1 MADTKGANLSR
12 MVLKQAG
19 RAKEKILQNLGKAD
33 KTTDEIFEEHLQ
45 NFNTQQVNSTRLHKD
60 INNYLRCIRAMQ
72 TASKNL
78 METLSDIYEK
88 EWVGQ
93 DMLYVQAQNNEM
105 LWADLAHKLSDQVVI
120 PLNTYQAQFPEM
132 RKKIDKRGR
141 KLIDFDAERH
151 TVQQLQNNPNRNE
164 AKFVRAKEGMEN
176 AKRTYEI
183 LNSELHDE
191 LPALHDSR
199 ILFLVTNMQTLF
211 AAEEVFHSETA
222 KVYSEL
228 EGVVDKL
235 AKEAQR
241 GTLPRK
247 TFPKP
252 LPITN
257 NTNSNFN
264 NSSVIT
270 NSNGPN
276 LSAPPKDING
286 AVVSPNTFKRLA
298 EFSHSVADHVKS
310 YYNSSLWQ
318 SDSKGTS
325 VLSTPLAAPK
335 EHQVLPIQHVL
346 KESAPKEHVLK
357 EHMLLE
363 PALTNG
369 LPEQLAEAGESPS
382 LGVSETEACMPPMA
396 PLASSKRLPASLPN
410 GHSATTENL
419 PPGVLY
425 QVKAAYKYQAEDM
438 DELQFEVGEVIDVVE
453 YDDPEEQEEGWL
465 MGVRSSTGQK
475 GLFPA
480 NFTRPI

>member
-1 MADTKGANLSR
+1 M
-12 MVLKQAG
+12 
-19 RAKEKILQNLGKAD
+19 
-33 KTTDEIFEEHLQ
+33 
-45 NFNTQQVNSTRLHKD
+45 
-60 INNYLRCIRAMQ
+60 
-72 TASKNL
+72 
-78 METLSDIYEK
+78 
-88 EWVGQ
+88 
-93 DMLYVQAQNNEM
+93 
-105 LWADLAHKLSDQVVI
+105 
-120 PLNTYQAQFPEM
+120 
-132 RKKIDKRGR
+132 
-141 KLIDFDAERH
+141 
-151 TVQQLQNNPNRNE
+151 QNNPNRNE

-222 KVYSEL
+222 KVYGEL

-257 NTNSNFN
+257 HSSNSNL
-264 NSSVIT
+264 SSNVIT
-270 NSNGPN
+270 NGNN
-276 LSAPPKDING
+276 LSSPPK
-286 AVVSPNTFKRLA
+286 A
-298 EFSHSVADHVKS
+298 
-310 YYNSSLWQ
+310 
-318 SDSKGTS
+318 
-325 VLSTPLAAPK
+325 
-335 EHQVLPIQHVL
+335 
-346 KESAPKEHVLK
+346 
-357 EHMLLE
+357 
-363 PALTNG
+363 TNG
-369 LPEQLAEAGESPS
+369 GGRSQKYSGGLSPTKDDYEPVRNLPES
-382 LGVSETEACMPPMA
+382 
-396 PLASSKRLPASLPN
+396 N
-410 GHSATTENL
+410 GHSKTNGSGHSYDIPAGATTDNL

-453 YDDPEEQEEGWL
+453 YEEPDEQEEGWL

>member
-1 MADTKGANLSR
+1 VTESETTNTNMTDSKGGNISR

-33 KTTDEIFEEHLQ
+33 KTTDEIFEEHLL
-45 NFNTQQVNSTRLHKD
+45 NFNSQQVNATRLHKD

-93 DMLYVQAQNNEM
+93 DMLSVQAQNTEM
-105 LWADLAHKLSDQVVI
+105 LWSDLAHKLSDQVVI

-141 KLIDFDAERH
+141 KLIDYDAERH
-151 TVQQLQNNPNRNE
+151 AVQQMQNNPNRNE
-164 AKFVRAKEGMEN
+164 AKFVRAKEQMEN
-176 AKRTYEI
+176 AKRTYEL

-211 AAEEVFHSETA
+211 AAEEVFHSETS

-235 AKEAQR
+235 AKEVQK

-252 LPITN
+252 QPIVN
-257 NTNSNFN
+257 NHMN
-264 NSSVIT
+264 NSVISHSEPVNNMNSLPKGEWTGSQLSKYSSNASVGRSSSKYERERDTAPTKDYEPVEKPDNKQT
-270 NSNGPN
+270 NGNRPHSDLYEIPSVAMPQRP
-276 LSAPPKDING
+276 LLNG
-286 AVVSPNTFKRLA
+286 A
-298 EFSHSVADHVKS
+298 
-310 YYNSSLWQ
+310 
-318 SDSKGTS
+318 
-325 VLSTPLAAPK
+325 
-335 EHQVLPIQHVL
+335 
-346 KESAPKEHVLK
+346 
-357 EHMLLE
+357 
-363 PALTNG
+363 
-369 LPEQLAEAGESPS
+369 
-382 LGVSETEACMPPMA
+382 
-396 PLASSKRLPASLPN
+396 
-410 GHSATTENL
+410 TTDNL

-425 QVKAAYKYQAEDM
+425 QVKAAYKYQAEDV
-438 DELQFEVGEVIDVVE
+438 DELNFEVGEVIDVVE
-453 YDDPEEQEEGWL
+453 YEDPEDQEEGWL
-465 MGVRSSTGQK
+465 TGMKQSTGQK

-480 NFTRPI
+480 NFTRPM

>member
-1 MADTKGANLSR
+1 VSYLATNMADTKTANISR
-12 MVLKQAG
+12 LVIKQAG

-45 NFNTQQVNSTRLHKD
+45 NFNTQQVNATRLHKD

-93 DMLYVQAQNNEM
+93 DMLYVQAQNHEM
-105 LWADLAHKLSDQVVI
+105 LWSDVAHKLSDQVVI

-141 KLIDFDAERH
+141 KLIDFDKERH
-151 TVQQLQNNPNRNE
+151 AVQQMQNNPNRNE
-164 AKFVRAKEGMEN
+164 AKFIKVKEQMEN
-176 AKRTYEI
+176 AKRTYEV

-222 KVYSEL
+222 KVFSEL
-228 EGVVDKL
+228 EAVVDKL
-235 AKEAQR
+235 AKEVQK

-247 TFPKP
+247 SFPKP
-252 LPITN
+252 APITN
-257 NTNSNFN
+257 SVISHTNSN
-264 NSSVIT
+264 NSTLTSPKA
-270 NSNGPN
+270 SNGNGGSMNRGKYGGYTTPT
-276 LSAPPKDING
+276 KDYEPVGAGNSDLNG
-286 AVVSPNTFKRLA
+286 SSRLNGNGRPDVYDIPSGA
-298 EFSHSVADHVKS
+298 
-310 YYNSSLWQ
+310 
-318 SDSKGTS
+318 
-325 VLSTPLAAPK
+325 STD
-335 EHQVLPIQHVL
+335 
-346 KESAPKEHVLK
+346 
-357 EHMLLE
+357 
-363 PALTNG
+363 
-369 LPEQLAEAGESPS
+369 
-382 LGVSETEACMPPMA
+382 
-396 PLASSKRLPASLPN
+396 
-410 GHSATTENL
+410 NL

-425 QVKAAYKYQAEDM
+425 KVKATYKYQAEDM
-438 DELQFEVGEVIDVVE
+438 DELAFEVGEIIQVVE

-465 MGVRSSTGQK
+465 MGLKESTGQK

-480 NFTRPI
+480 NFTKPI

>member
-1 MADTKGANLSR
+1 MGSISQCSVSHRPTWANTMADTKTANISR
-12 MVLKQAG
+12 LVIKQAG
-19 RAKEKILQNLGKAD
+19 RAKEKILQNLGKSH
-33 KTTDEIFEEHLQ
+33 KTTDEIFEEHLM

-141 KLIDFDAERH
+141 KLIDFDSERH
-151 TVQQLQNNPNRNE
+151 AVQQMQNNPNRNE
-164 AKFVRAKEGMEN
+164 AKFIKAKEQMEN
-176 AKRTYEI
+176 AKRTYEV

-222 KVYSEL
+222 KVFSEL

-252 LPITN
+252 QPITN
-257 NTNSNFN
+257 SVISHNNSN
-264 NSSVIT
+264 NST
-270 NSNGPN
+270 LN
-276 LSAPPKDING
+276 PPKG
-286 AVVSPNTFKRLA
+286 A
-298 EFSHSVADHVKS
+298 
-310 YYNSSLWQ
+310 
-318 SDSKGTS
+318 
-325 VLSTPLAAPK
+325 STD
-335 EHQVLPIQHVL
+335 
-346 KESAPKEHVLK
+346 
-357 EHMLLE
+357 
-363 PALTNG
+363 
-369 LPEQLAEAGESPS
+369 
-382 LGVSETEACMPPMA
+382 
-396 PLASSKRLPASLPN
+396 
-410 GHSATTENL
+410 NL

-425 QVKAAYKYQAEDM
+425 KVKATYKYQAEDM
-438 DELQFEVGEVIDVVE
+438 DELAFEVGELIQVVE

-465 MGVRSSTGQK
+465 MGMKESTGQK

-480 NFTRPI
+480 NFTKPI

>member
-1 MADTKGANLSR
+1 MGSASRASNTTGYLAANTMADTKGANISR

-19 RAKEKILQNLGKAD
+19 RAKEKILQNLGKSD

-45 NFNTQQVNSTRLHKD
+45 NFNTQQVNATRLHKD

-93 DMLYVQAQNNEM
+93 DMLYVQAQNHEM
-105 LWADLAHKLSDQVVI
+105 LWADVAHKLSDQVVI

-141 KLIDFDAERH
+141 KLIDFDKERH
-151 TVQQLQNNPNRNE
+151 AVQQMQNNPNRNE
-164 AKFVRAKEGMEN
+164 AKFIKVKEQMEN
-176 AKRTYEI
+176 AKRTYEV

-222 KVYSEL
+222 KVFSEL
-228 EGVVDKL
+228 EAVVDKL
-235 AKEAQR
+235 AKEVQK

-247 TFPKP
+247 SFPKP
-252 LPITN
+252 APITN
-257 NTNSNFN
+257 SVISHTNSN
-264 NSSVIT
+264 NSTLTSPKGEWT
-270 NSNGPN
+270 SSNSGFMNGLFKSKHASNGNGGSMNRGKYGGYTTPT
-276 LSAPPKDING
+276 KDYEPVGAGNSDLNG
-286 AVVSPNTFKRLA
+286 SSRLNGNGRPDVYDIPSGA
-298 EFSHSVADHVKS
+298 
-310 YYNSSLWQ
+310 
-318 SDSKGTS
+318 
-325 VLSTPLAAPK
+325 STD
-335 EHQVLPIQHVL
+335 
-346 KESAPKEHVLK
+346 
-357 EHMLLE
+357 
-363 PALTNG
+363 
-369 LPEQLAEAGESPS
+369 
-382 LGVSETEACMPPMA
+382 
-396 PLASSKRLPASLPN
+396 
-410 GHSATTENL
+410 NL

-425 QVKAAYKYQAEDM
+425 KVKATYKYQAEDM
-438 DELQFEVGEVIDVVE
+438 DELAFEVGEIIQVVE

-465 MGVRSSTGQK
+465 MGLKESTGQK

-480 NFTRPI
+480 NFTKPI

>member
-1 MADTKGANLSR
+1 MGVLAGLPTVCYLAANTMADTKGANISR

-33 KTTDEIFEEHLQ
+33 KTTDEIFEEHLM

-151 TVQQLQNNPNRNE
+151 SVQQMQNNPNRNE
-164 AKFVRAKEGMEN
+164 AKFVRAKESM
-176 AKRTYEI
+176 
-183 LNSELHDE
+183 
-191 LPALHDSR
+191 
-199 ILFLVTNMQTLF
+199 
-211 AAEEVFHSETA
+211 ETA
-222 KVYSEL
+222 KVYGEL

-257 NTNSNFN
+257 HSSNSNL
-264 NSSVIT
+264 SSNVIT
-270 NSNGPN
+270 TNGNN
-276 LSAPPKDING
+276 LSSPPK
-286 AVVSPNTFKRLA
+286 A
-298 EFSHSVADHVKS
+298 
-310 YYNSSLWQ
+310 
-318 SDSKGTS
+318 
-325 VLSTPLAAPK
+325 
-335 EHQVLPIQHVL
+335 
-346 KESAPKEHVLK
+346 
-357 EHMLLE
+357 
-363 PALTNG
+363 TNG
-369 LPEQLAEAGESPS
+369 GGRSQKYSGGLSPTKDDYEPVRNLPES
-382 LGVSETEACMPPMA
+382 
-396 PLASSKRLPASLPN
+396 N
-410 GHSATTENL
+410 GHSKTNGSGHSYDIPAGATTDNL

>member
-1 MADTKGANLSR
+1 MGSVKQAVAARGTMADTKGANLSR
-12 MVLKQAG
+12 LVLKQAG

-151 TVQQLQNNPNRNE
+151 AVQQMQNNPNRNE
-164 AKFVRAKEGMEN
+164 AKFVRAKESMEN

-257 NTNSNFN
+257 NTANNVSNSH
-264 NSSVIT
+264 VIT
-270 NSNGPN
+270 NSATTT
-276 LSAPPKDING
+276 LSSPPKD
-286 AVVSPNTFKRLA
+286 T
-298 EFSHSVADHVKS
+298 
-310 YYNSSLWQ
+310 
-318 SDSKGTS
+318 
-325 VLSTPLAAPK
+325 
-335 EHQVLPIQHVL
+335 
-346 KESAPKEHVLK
+346 
-357 EHMLLE
+357 
-363 PALTNG
+363 
-369 LPEQLAEAGESPS
+369 
-382 LGVSETEACMPPMA
+382 
-396 PLASSKRLPASLPN
+396 N
-410 GHSATTENL
+410 GHSKSNGNGTSYDIPAGATTDNL

-465 MGVRSSTGQK
+465 MGIRSSTGQK

>member
-1 MADTKGANLSR
+1 MADTKGGNLSR
-12 MVLKQAG
+12 LVLKQAG

-45 NFNTQQVNSTRLHKD
+45 NFNTQQVNATRLHKD

-151 TVQQLQNNPNRNE
+151 SVQQMQNNPNRNE
-164 AKFVRAKEGMEN
+164 AKFIKAKEQMEN
-176 AKRTYEI
+176 AKRTYEV

-235 AKEAQR
+235 AKEVQK

-257 NTNSNFN
+257 VNPVIS
-264 NSSVIT
+264 NSSP
-270 NSNGPN
+270 NST
-276 LSAPPKDING
+276 LASPPKGEWTSSDKGKTNG
-286 AVVSPNTFKRLA
+286 FDKFKNATNGSSSRSKYGGHSQSPTKDY
-298 EFSHSVADHVKS
+298 EPIGGHSET
-310 YYNSSLWQ
+310 N
-318 SDSKGTS
+318 GTS
-325 VLSTPLAAPK
+325 RL
-335 EHQVLPIQHVL
+335 
-346 KESAPKEHVLK
+346 
-357 EHMLLE
+357 
-363 PALTNG
+363 NG
-369 LPEQLAEAGESPS
+369 NGRSDLYDIPS
-382 LGVSETEACMPPMA
+382 G
-396 PLASSKRLPASLPN
+396 
-410 GHSATTENL
+410 ATTDNL

-425 QVKAAYKYQAEDM
+425 KVKATYKYQAEDM
-438 DELQFEVGEVIDVVE
+438 DELQFEVGEIIDVIE
-453 YDDPEEQEEGWL
+453 YEDPEEQQEEGWL
-465 MGVRSSTGQK
+465 MGVKDTTGQK

-480 NFTRPI
+480 NFTKPI

>member
-1 MADTKGANLSR
+1 VNYLPGNMADTKGGNLSR
-12 MVLKQAG
+12 LVLKQAG

-45 NFNTQQVNSTRLHKD
+45 NFNTQQVNATRLHKD

-151 TVQQLQNNPNRNE
+151 AVQQMQNNPNRNE
-164 AKFVRAKEGMEN
+164 AKFIKAKEQMEN
-176 AKRTYEI
+176 AKRTYEV

-235 AKEAQR
+235 AKEVQK

-252 LPITN
+252 QPITN
-257 NTNSNFN
+257 ANP
-264 NSSVIT
+264 VIT
-270 NSNGPN
+270 NSSPN
-276 LSAPPKDING
+276 STLASPPKGEWTSSDEGKTNGFDKFKNG
-286 AVVSPNTFKRLA
+286 A
-298 EFSHSVADHVKS
+298 
-310 YYNSSLWQ
+310 
-318 SDSKGTS
+318 
-325 VLSTPLAAPK
+325 
-335 EHQVLPIQHVL
+335 
-346 KESAPKEHVLK
+346 
-357 EHMLLE
+357 
-363 PALTNG
+363 
-369 LPEQLAEAGESPS
+369 
-382 LGVSETEACMPPMA
+382 
-396 PLASSKRLPASLPN
+396 
-410 GHSATTENL
+410 TTDNL

-425 QVKAAYKYQAEDM
+425 KVKATYKYQAEDM
-438 DELQFEVGEVIDVVE
+438 DELQFEVGEIIDVIE
-453 YDDPEEQEEGWL
+453 YEDPEEQEEGWL
-465 MGVRSSTGQK
+465 MGVKDSTGQK

-480 NFTRPI
+480 NFTKPI

>member
-1 MADTKGANLSR
+1 MGSGRQGTMADTKGANLSR

-33 KTTDEIFEEHLQ
+33 KTTDEIFDEHLL

-151 TVQQLQNNPNRNE
+151 AVQQMQNNPNRNE
-164 AKFVRAKEGMEN
+164 AKFIKAKEQMEN
-176 AKRTYEI
+176 AKRTYEV

-257 NTNSNFN
+257 NANNIS
-264 NSSVIT
+264 NSSP
-270 NSNGPN
+270 NST
-276 LSAPPKDING
+276 LASPPKGEWTSSDEGKTNG
-286 AVVSPNTFKRLA
+286 FDKFKNATNGSSSRSKYGGISQSPTKDY
-298 EFSHSVADHVKS
+298 EPIGGHSDT
-310 YYNSSLWQ
+310 N
-318 SDSKGTS
+318 GTS
-325 VLSTPLAAPK
+325 RL
-335 EHQVLPIQHVL
+335 
-346 KESAPKEHVLK
+346 
-357 EHMLLE
+357 
-363 PALTNG
+363 NG
-369 LPEQLAEAGESPS
+369 NGRSDMYDIPS
-382 LGVSETEACMPPMA
+382 G
-396 PLASSKRLPASLPN
+396 
-410 GHSATTENL
+410 ATTDNL

-425 QVKAAYKYQAEDM
+425 KVKATYKYQAEDM
-438 DELQFEVGEVIDVVE
+438 DELAFEVGELIQVIE

-465 MGVRSSTGQK
+465 MGMKESTGQK

-480 NFTRPI
+480 NFTKPI

>member
-1 MADTKGANLSR
+1 MGVVRERASRELPGLNMADTRTANISKL
-12 MVLKQAG
+12 VIKQAG

-45 NFNTQQVNSTRLHKD
+45 NFNTQQVNATRLHKD

-93 DMLYVQAQNNEM
+93 DMLYVQAQNHEM

-141 KLIDFDAERH
+141 KLIDFDKERH
-151 TVQQLQNNPNRNE
+151 AVQQMQNNPNRNE
-164 AKFVRAKEGMEN
+164 AKFVRAKESMEN

-211 AAEEVFHSETA
+211 AAEEVFHSETS
-222 KVYSEL
+222 KVFSEL
-228 EGVVDKL
+228 EAVVDKL
-235 AKEAQR
+235 AKEVQK
-241 GTLPRK
+241 GTLPRR

-252 LPITN
+252 QPITN
-257 NTNSNFN
+257 SVISSHN
-264 NSSVIT
+264 NSSQ
-270 NSNGPN
+270 NSTLN
-276 LSAPPKDING
+276 PPK
-286 AVVSPNTFKRLA
+286 
-298 EFSHSVADHVKS
+298 
-310 YYNSSLWQ
+310 
-318 SDSKGTS
+318 
-325 VLSTPLAAPK
+325 
-335 EHQVLPIQHVL
+335 
-346 KESAPKEHVLK
+346 
-357 EHMLLE
+357 
-363 PALTNG
+363 
-369 LPEQLAEAGESPS
+369 
-382 LGVSETEACMPPMA
+382 
-396 PLASSKRLPASLPN
+396 ASN
-410 GHSATTENL
+410 GHSSVRGKYSGGYTPTKDYEPVGGDRNSDVNSSRLNGNARPDMYQIPAGASTDNL

-425 QVKAAYKYQAEDM
+425 KVKATYKYQAEDM
-438 DELQFEVGEVIDVVE
+438 DELSFEVGELIDVIE
-453 YDDPEEQEEGWL
+453 CDDPEEQEEGWL
-465 MGVRSSTGQK
+465 MGAKESTGQK

-480 NFTRPI
+480 NFTKPI

>member
-1 MADTKGANLSR
+1 MADTKTANISR
-12 MVLKQAG
+12 LVIKQAG

-45 NFNTQQVNSTRLHKD
+45 NFNTQQVNATRLHKD

-93 DMLYVQAQNNEM
+93 DMLYVQAQNHEM
-105 LWADLAHKLSDQVVI
+105 LWSDVAHKLSDQVVI

-141 KLIDFDAERH
+141 KLIDFDKERH
-151 TVQQLQNNPNRNE
+151 AVQQMQNNPNRNE
-164 AKFVRAKEGMEN
+164 AKFIKVKEQMEN
-176 AKRTYEI
+176 AKRTYEV

-222 KVYSEL
+222 KVFSEL
-228 EGVVDKL
+228 EAVVDKL
-235 AKEAQR
+235 AKEVQK

-247 TFPKP
+247 SFPKP
-252 LPITN
+252 APITN
-257 NTNSNFN
+257 SVISHTNSN
-264 NSSVIT
+264 NSTLTSPKA
-270 NSNGPN
+270 SNGNGGSMNRGKYGGYTTPT
-276 LSAPPKDING
+276 KDYEPVGAGNSDLNG
-286 AVVSPNTFKRLA
+286 SSRLNGNGRPDVYDIPSGA
-298 EFSHSVADHVKS
+298 
-310 YYNSSLWQ
+310 
-318 SDSKGTS
+318 
-325 VLSTPLAAPK
+325 STD
-335 EHQVLPIQHVL
+335 
-346 KESAPKEHVLK
+346 
-357 EHMLLE
+357 
-363 PALTNG
+363 
-369 LPEQLAEAGESPS
+369 
-382 LGVSETEACMPPMA
+382 
-396 PLASSKRLPASLPN
+396 
-410 GHSATTENL
+410 NL

-425 QVKAAYKYQAEDM
+425 KVKATYKYQAEDM
-438 DELQFEVGEVIDVVE
+438 DELAFEVGEIIQVVE

-465 MGVRSSTGQK
+465 MGLKESTGQK

-480 NFTRPI
+480 NFTKPI

>member
-1 MADTKGANLSR
+1 MGSGERTVRQQTTQLYLATNMADTRTANISKL
-12 MVLKQAG
+12 VLKQAG

-45 NFNTQQVNSTRLHKD
+45 NFNSQQVNATRLHKD
-60 INNYLRCIRAMQ
+60 INNYLRCIKAMQ

-93 DMLYVQAQNNEM
+93 DMLYVQAQNHEM

-141 KLIDFDAERH
+141 KLIDFDKERH
-151 TVQQLQNNPNRNE
+151 AVQQMQNNPNRNE
-164 AKFVRAKEGMEN
+164 AKFIKVKEQMEN
-176 AKRTYEI
+176 AKRTYEV

-222 KVYSEL
+222 KVFGEL
-228 EGVVDKL
+228 EAVGDKL
-235 AKEAQR
+235 AKEVQK

-252 LPITN
+252 APITN
-257 NTNSNFN
+257 
-264 NSSVIT
+264 SVISHNSANST
-270 NSNGPN
+270 LNPPKAVGGSNGSMSRNGSKYGGGGGFTTPT
-276 LSAPPKDING
+276 KDYEPVGGDRHGNADLNG
-286 AVVSPNTFKRLA
+286 SSRLNGNGRPDVYDIPSGA
-298 EFSHSVADHVKS
+298 
-310 YYNSSLWQ
+310 
-318 SDSKGTS
+318 
-325 VLSTPLAAPK
+325 STD
-335 EHQVLPIQHVL
+335 
-346 KESAPKEHVLK
+346 
-357 EHMLLE
+357 
-363 PALTNG
+363 
-369 LPEQLAEAGESPS
+369 
-382 LGVSETEACMPPMA
+382 
-396 PLASSKRLPASLPN
+396 
-410 GHSATTENL
+410 NL

-425 QVKAAYKYQAEDM
+425 KVKATYKYQAEDM
-438 DELQFEVGEVIDVVE
+438 DELAFEVGEIIDVIE
-453 YDDPEEQEEGWL
+453 YEDPEEQEEGWL
-465 MGVRSSTGQK
+465 MGVKDSTGQK

-480 NFTRPI
+480 NFTKPI

>member
-1 MADTKGANLSR
+1 

-33 KTTDEIFEEHLQ
+33 KTTDEIFEEHMQ

-93 DMLYVQAQNNEM
+93 DMLNVQAQNTEM
-105 LWADLAHKLSDQVVI
+105 LWSDLAHKLSDQVVI

-141 KLIDFDAERH
+141 KLIDFDSERH
-151 TVQQLQNNPNRNE
+151 AVQQMQNNPNRNE
-164 AKFVRAKEGMEN
+164 AKFVRAKEQMEN
-176 AKRTYEI
+176 AKRTYEV

-222 KVYSEL
+222 KVYGEL
-228 EGVVDKL
+228 DGVVDKL
-235 AKEAQR
+235 AKEVQK

-252 LPITN
+252 LPIVN
-257 NTNSNFN
+257 HMTNSVIS
-264 NSSVIT
+264 NSEPA
-270 NSNGPN
+270 PN
-276 LSAPPKDING
+276 LSSPPKG
-286 AVVSPNTFKRLA
+286 
-298 EFSHSVADHVKS
+298 
-310 YYNSSLWQ
+310 
-318 SDSKGTS
+318 
-325 VLSTPLAAPK
+325 
-335 EHQVLPIQHVL
+335 
-346 KESAPKEHVLK
+346 
-357 EHMLLE
+357 
-363 PALTNG
+363 
-369 LPEQLAEAGESPS
+369 
-382 LGVSETEACMPPMA
+382 
-396 PLASSKRLPASLPN
+396 
-410 GHSATTENL
+410 ATTDNL

-438 DELQFEVGEVIDVVE
+438 DELQFEVGEEIDVIE
-453 YDDPEEQEEGWL
+453 YEDPEEQEEGWL
-465 MGVRSSTGQK
+465 MGVKQSTGQK

>member
-1 MADTKGANLSR
+1 LSIQQLSSFSATSVSLASVDVSYLATIMADTKTANISR
-12 MVLKQAG
+12 LVIKQAG

-45 NFNTQQVNSTRLHKD
+45 NFNTQQVNATRLHKD

-93 DMLYVQAQNNEM
+93 DMLYVQAQNHEM
-105 LWADLAHKLSDQVVI
+105 LWSDVAHKLSDQVVI

-141 KLIDFDAERH
+141 KLIDFDKERH
-151 TVQQLQNNPNRNE
+151 AVQQMQNNPNRNE
-164 AKFVRAKEGMEN
+164 AKFIKVKEQMEN
-176 AKRTYEI
+176 AKRTYEV

-222 KVYSEL
+222 KVFSEL
-228 EGVVDKL
+228 EAVVDKL
-235 AKEAQR
+235 AKEVQK

-247 TFPKP
+247 SFPKP
-252 LPITN
+252 APITN
-257 NTNSNFN
+257 SVISHTNSN
-264 NSSVIT
+264 NSTLTSPKGEWT
-270 NSNGPN
+270 SPNSGFMNGFFKSKHASNGNGGSMNRGKYGGYTTPT
-276 LSAPPKDING
+276 KDYEPVGAGNSDLNG
-286 AVVSPNTFKRLA
+286 SSRLNGNGRPDVYDIPSGA
-298 EFSHSVADHVKS
+298 
-310 YYNSSLWQ
+310 
-318 SDSKGTS
+318 
-325 VLSTPLAAPK
+325 STD
-335 EHQVLPIQHVL
+335 
-346 KESAPKEHVLK
+346 
-357 EHMLLE
+357 
-363 PALTNG
+363 
-369 LPEQLAEAGESPS
+369 
-382 LGVSETEACMPPMA
+382 
-396 PLASSKRLPASLPN
+396 
-410 GHSATTENL
+410 NL

-425 QVKAAYKYQAEDM
+425 KVKATYKYQAEDM
-438 DELQFEVGEVIDVVE
+438 DELAFEVGEIIQVVE

-465 MGVRSSTGQK
+465 MGLKESTGQK

-480 NFTRPI
+480 NFTKPI

>member
-1 MADTKGANLSR
+1 MGSGERTVCGPTTQHYLATNMADTRTANISKL
-12 MVLKQAG
+12 VLKQAG

-45 NFNTQQVNSTRLHKD
+45 NFNSQQVNATRLHKD
-60 INNYLRCIRAMQ
+60 INNYLRCIKAMQ

-88 EWVGQ
+88 EWVGH
-93 DMLYVQAQNNEM
+93 EM

-151 TVQQLQNNPNRNE
+151 AVQQMQNNPNRNE
-164 AKFVRAKEGMEN
+164 AKFIKVKEQMEN
-176 AKRTYEI
+176 AKRTYEV

-235 AKEAQR
+235 AKEVQK

-252 LPITN
+252 QPITN
-257 NTNSNFN
+257 ANP
-264 NSSVIT
+264 VIT
-270 NSNGPN
+270 NSSPN
-276 LSAPPKDING
+276 STLASPPKAENAQKPNG
-286 AVVSPNTFKRLA
+286 EVVSPNSLKRLYD
-298 EFSHSVADHVKS
+298 FSAGVLNHVKS
-310 YYNSSLWQ
+310 YYNPTL
-318 SDSKGTS
+318 
-325 VLSTPLAAPK
+325 
-335 EHQVLPIQHVL
+335 
-346 KESAPKEHVLK
+346 
-357 EHMLLE
+357 
-363 PALTNG
+363 
-369 LPEQLAEAGESPS
+369 
-382 LGVSETEACMPPMA
+382 
-396 PLASSKRLPASLPN
+396 
-410 GHSATTENL
+410 
-419 PPGVLY
+419 
-425 QVKAAYKYQAEDM
+425 
-438 DELQFEVGEVIDVVE
+438 
-453 YDDPEEQEEGWL
+453 
-465 MGVRSSTGQK
+465 
-475 GLFPA
+475 
-480 NFTRPI
+480 